1 MERLDEGWRERNRK
15 GRQRL
20 WEGETPKGPETM
32 REMLG
37 GGESRRE
44 KQKTAGRRDP
54 DTGETW
60 RAERSVRGGVAE
72 QPGSHHALRGPSPPP
87 RLHPWAWPYPFPPH
101 PPAGMQPART
111 HSLSVRPLSQCAPG
125 FCFPGV
131 ACTET
136 ASGARCGPCPAGF
149 TGNGSHCADVNEVR
163 PPPPPRRSPNA

>member
-20 WEGETPKGPETM
+20 WEGETPKVPETL

-44 KQKTAGRRDP
+44 KQKTAERRDP

-72 QPGSHHALRGPSPPP
+72 QPGSHHALRGHSPPGSTP
-87 RLHPWAWPYPFPPH
+87 GRDPNHSRPT
-101 PPAGMQPART
+101 PAGMQPART
-111 HSLSVRPLSQCAPG
+111 PRLSVRPLSQCAPG

-136 ASGARCGPCPAGF
+136 ASGPRCGPCPAGF
-149 TGNGSHCADVNEVR
+149 SGNGSHCADVNEVR
-163 PPPPPRRSPNA
+163 PSPPPRRSPNA